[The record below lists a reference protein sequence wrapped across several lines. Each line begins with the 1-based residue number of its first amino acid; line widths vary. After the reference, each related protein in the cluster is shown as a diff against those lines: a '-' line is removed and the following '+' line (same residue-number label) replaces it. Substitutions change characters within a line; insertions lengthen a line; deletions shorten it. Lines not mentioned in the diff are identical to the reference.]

1 MGTRKRNRTEALGF
15 SLSILRSLA
24 EDGEMVYCAD
34 MKSQKGVCKVFE
46 LARPP

>member
-24 EDGEMVYCAD
+24 EDGESGLLRRYE
-34 MKSQKGVCKVFE
+34 KSEGSVQGI
-46 LARPP
+46 